1 MLEGKKRP
9 ILAEASGI
17 LGRGAIVDVQK
28 TRAGALVNCAVTVGV
43 RLVDGTDPYRA
54 TCNIPLAPAQV
65 ERLVPGSTFVTVRA
79 DAHDHSRIAIAL
91 NEETPVVTI
100 SDPRALEPPVRA
112 LRDGRPCRVT
122 VLAHARQWLQTP
134 AGEELY
140 AITVRVDYDRSEFQ
154 INQPVPAASAAT
166 LRDGQ
171 EFAAKRLVAEPNVL
185 AIDWA
190 AAATTT
196 SC

>member
-1 MLEGKKRP
+1 MLGGKKRHM
-9 ILAEASGI
+9 ASGI
-17 LGRGAIVDVQK
+17 IGRGAVVDVQK
-28 TRAGALVNCAVTVGV
+28 TQAGPLVKCAVTVGV

-54 TCNIPLAPAQV
+54 TCNIALAPSLAEQ
-65 ERLVPGSTFVTVRA
+65 LVPGSTFVKVRA
-79 DAHDHSRIAIAL
+79 DAHDHSRVTISLI
-91 NEETPVVTI
+91 EEIPVVTI

-134 AGEELY
+134 AGDELY

-166 LRDGQ
+166 LQDGQ
-171 EFAAKRLVAEPNVL
+171 EFAARRLVAEPNVL

-196 SC
+196 PVA